1 MRDEKN
7 QQEKIH
13 TLYYNSIIAMLW
25 LLGAKIHLPIMIIT
39 PLALVACLGV
49 LFAEYY
55 TSLDI
60 ADKKELLKIITS
72 IFGFVVAVATAGGVI
87 NPLISFM
94 LYLGASATL
103 ANILTYAA
111 FILIIPAWFALYTI
125 GKDQMIGFVFKT
137 LIPEKVSKQKKE
149 DSQQEKEA
157 ESLIPNFLGFANAIF
172 ANGTGLV
179 LGSVGFLNL
188 FPAAYSSIFILQ
200 MIAISLG
207 YVGGVLAAASL
218 TRESLI
224 KVYNKIKQGATLK
237 SFETTLCIIT
247 GFALA
252 SFNFKA
258 GSEFIT
264 TIVNMLHITTNPALL
279 NFMGFSLGVICLV
292 LTVFA
297 ASALLLNLNKAFDE
311 ENKAADEESKAVELF
326 KNFKEYNLQGF
337 TGKLLIPVFSLIGS
351 AVGGLMIYD
360 ALMNSLPATGLI
372 SLSTLVYLSAIV
384 SIFFLIKEF
393 CKENNSKKIPIL
405 GCSILTTTLSCFL
418 LFSSNIAPIIF
429 GAAIVLSVIASY
441 TFFKMYKTGFEN
453 CALRYMGTTYVEDFV
468 VNSADNINKKEI
480 IINYYSKEFPSYST
494 NDNALDNNISTN

>member
-1 MRDEKN
+1 MKN
-7 QQEKIH
+7 EQQEKIN
-13 TLYYNSIIAMLW
+13 TLHYNIIIAMLW
-25 LLGAKIHLPIMIIT
+25 VLGATIHLPIMIIT

-49 LFAEYY
+49 LFADYY

-60 ADKKELLKIITS
+60 NGKKKLLKVITS

-87 NPLISFM
+87 NPLISFV

-103 ANILTYAA
+103 ANILTYAV

-137 LIPEKVSKQKKE
+137 LIPEKDSQQKKE
-149 DSQQEKEA
+149 AKSF
-157 ESLIPNFLGFANAIF
+157 IPNFLGFANAIF

-224 KVYNKIKQGATLK
+224 KVYDKITSGKSSMK

-264 TIVNMLHITTNPALL
+264 TIVNVLHITTNPALL

-297 ASALLLNLNKAFDE
+297 ASALLLNLNEAFDE
-311 ENKAADEESKAVELF
+311 KDEKDEKEIFERF
-326 KNFKEYNLQGF
+326 KKFNLQGF
-337 TGKLLIPVFSLIGS
+337 IGKLIPFFSFIGS

-360 ALMNSLPATGLI
+360 ALINSLPATGLI

-384 SIFFLIKEF
+384 SILFLIKEF
-393 CKENNSKKIPIL
+393 CETDSKKIPIL
-405 GCSILTTTLSCFL
+405 GCSILTTTLSCLL

-441 TFFKMYKTGFEN
+441 TFFKMYTTGFKL
-453 CALRYMGTTYVEDFV
+453 CALRLMNTSYIQQFSDNYVEKE
-468 VNSADNINKKEI
+468 NSANLTTQNINII
-480 IINYYSKEFPSYST
+480 IINSFKAEFPSYKH
-494 NDNALDNNISTN
+494 AEAQISNEL